1 MKTWIAGIGMSTF
14 MVGGPLLWSP
24 ASVLAAETLFK
35 PFVAISEEATDNIYE
50 QAIGRRQELITRIRP
65 GATFTYRSPLWTWDT
80 AYAFEYRNY
89 ARNSRDNEYNH
100 DAASKGNIALVDN
113 FLFIDLSDTYHRI
126 SLDISRDAVT
136 ESALFLNK
144 TDQNIAVLSPYM
156 LWHLRGDSTLK
167 TGYRFTDTRYW
178 DLVSIDKQEHRGFT
192 ELNHEATSKLS
203 VSAGYAFTQ
212 LESSAAGLSR
222 QELYGGF
229 RYEYAENSFV
239 SGQIGNNWQQFDSG
253 VNVRNL
259 FWNAGITHDF
269 NFAVATVEAR
279 VSTTEDPLTIS
290 TKQTTYNGK
299 LEKKMQRSMVGLSAS
314 YSDYVNTLTDRTD
327 HRKLSFSATGS
338 YEIRHNITATLIT
351 TGERFSRKTAVDYP
365 YRFTGIAGVNY
376 ALNNELTL
384 GLTYTHATY
393 LYDHVTYL
401 PDHRTV
407 GAKYINRAV
416 VELKKVF

>member
-1 MKTWIAGIGMSTF
+1 
-14 MVGGPLLWSP
+14 
-24 ASVLAAETLFK
+24 
-35 PFVAISEEATDNIYE
+35 
-50 QAIGRRQELITRIRP
+50 
-65 GATFTYRSPLWTWDT
+65 
-80 AYAFEYRNY
+80 
-89 ARNSRDNEYNH
+89 
-100 DAASKGNIALVDN
+100 
-113 FLFIDLSDTYHRI
+113 
-126 SLDISRDAVT
+126 
-136 ESALFLNK
+136 
-144 TDQNIAVLSPYM
+144 
-156 LWHLRGDSTLK
+156 LRGDSNLK

-212 LESSAAGLSR
+212 LESPSSGLSK

-229 RYEYAENSFV
+229 RYGYAEKSLV
-239 SGQIGNNWQQFDSG
+239 SGQIGNNWQQFNNG
-253 VNVRNL
+253 GNAQNI
-259 FWNAGITHDF
+259 FWNVGITHDF

-279 VSTTEDPLTIS
+279 VATTEDPLTIS
-290 TKQTTYNGK
+290 TKETSYSGK
-299 LEKKMQRSMVGLSAS
+299 LEKKMQRGMVGLSSS
-314 YSDYVNTLTDRTD
+314 YSDYLNALTDQID

-338 YEIRHNITATLIT
+338 YEIRHNITANLTA
-351 TGERFSRKTAVDYP
+351 TGERFSRKTAADYP

-384 GLTYTHATY
+384 GFTYTHATY